1 MKCRA
6 LLCLLPCLVLFGPG
20 FANEIVVIEAPS
32 LVGLMTN
39 LDGLTGVVELPGID
53 GTVLGATLE
62 LSGTAHGGTLH
73 CPDGSTVPWWVFPGA
88 QFGNDCIDLI
98 PGVFDAEFDAVEGTI
113 TVQAPVLWTSAQG
126 HGAPW
131 NCWNGTALT
140 VALAC
145 VWGLPTNG
153 CTPDPAPDF
162 EITGARLILEVQP
175 PVSTA
180 AVSWGAVKAV
190 YR

>member
-1 MKCRA
+1 MKIRA
-6 LLCLLPCLVLFGPG
+6 LLCLLPCLVLAGPG
-20 FANEIVVIEAPS
+20 AANELVVIEAPS

-39 LDGLTGVVELPGID
+39 IDGLSGVVELPGIA
-53 GTVLGATLE
+53 GTVLSATLE
-62 LSGTAHGGTLH
+62 LSGVAQGGMLQ
-73 CPDGSTVPWWVFPGA
+73 CPDGSSQPWWVFPGA
-88 QFGNDCIDLI
+88 EFDNGCIDLV
-98 PGVFDAEFDAVEGTI
+98 PGLFFAEFGAVEGEI
-113 TVQAPVLWTSAQG
+113 TVQAPVLWTPSEGDA
-126 HGAPW
+126 APW
-131 NCWNGTALT
+131 HCWSGGQLT

-180 AVSWGAVKAV
+180 AVSWGEVKAV